1 MVSVIQI
8 LIPRLDQVVQV
19 YPDGAVPIPTSMDVN
34 MRFGFS
40 GFLVDVSS
48 IVVLLGFAPGPAPVL
63 GAAFDFEADY
73 LVPYLVFGFV

>member
-8 LIPRLDQVVQV
+8 LIPSLKEIIQV
-19 YPDGAVPIPTSMDVN
+19 YLDGAVPIPTSMDVN
-34 MRFGFS
+34 VWFGFS

-48 IVVLLGFAPGPAPVL
+48 IVVLLWFAPGLSLVL